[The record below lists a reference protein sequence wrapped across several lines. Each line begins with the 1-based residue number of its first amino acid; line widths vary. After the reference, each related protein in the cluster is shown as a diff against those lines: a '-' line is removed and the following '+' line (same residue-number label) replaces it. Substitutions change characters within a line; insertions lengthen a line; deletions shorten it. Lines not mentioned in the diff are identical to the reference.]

1 MLDPFLLKIFLD
13 LCVLELYSI
22 IAYNLLDSQVEL
34 ILSSSQESLY
44 LPWISLLSCKKNTRV
59 KYV

>member
-44 LPWISLLSCKKNTRV
+44 LP
-59 KYV
+59 